1 MKKLL
6 ILGAGAQGSTVA
18 KRMDEEPN
26 VSELIV
32 ADYDGKAVSDLAAQ
46 LTKAKPVQ
54 IDATK
59 KEDIVESARGV
70 DLLVNALPTYFGRMV
85 QEVALEVE
93 TNYQDFALADA
104 EGLGCRG
111 WIECAKTMLTE
122 TSERFKAIGK
132 TGLMS
137 TGSAPGIIN
146 VVTANAVDQLDECE
160 TIYNFVWEGVIAK
173 RFQPFWWSPQVAYGD
188 MSDGAVAYENGEI
201 IETEP
206 FSRPMWV
213 KFRHVDVPVRLVEH
227 AHDEPLEMG
236 INADKYLKG
245 AKNIY
250 FKYGGAGVEFAE
262 PLYKMGMLSKK
273 PVELNGQMVVP
284 RELVLKLTPP
294 APKYHAD
301 IKEILDEGLAQD
313 NGAMVVR
320 AIGMKDGKKVMVES
334 YVYAPGC
341 VESFEK
347 SGLTGEMYFTGQ
359 GGSLFTKLFVND
371 KITEPGMFTPEMLNA
386 GQRKYYLE
394 EAAKLEI
401 AVETTIEEM
410 E

>member
-6 ILGAGAQGSTVA
+6 ILGVGAQGSTVA

-32 ADYDGKAVSDLAAQ
+32 ADYDEKAVNDLAAQ

-54 IDATK
+54 IDATI
-59 KEDIVESARGV
+59 KENIVELAKDV
-70 DLLVNALPTYFGRMV
+70 DLIVNALPLPFGRMV
-85 QEVALEVE
+85 QEVALEVK
-93 TNYQDFALADA
+93 TNYQDFALADTSDMT
-104 EGLGCRG
+104 
-111 WIECAKTMLTE
+111 WIEGPKMMLTE

-137 TGSAPGIIN
+137 TGSAPGIISM
-146 VVTANAVDQLDECE
+146 VTADAANQLDECE
-160 TIYNFVWEGVIAK
+160 TIYNLVWEGCIAK
-173 RFQPFWWSPQVAYGD
+173 RFLPFWWSPEVAYGD
-188 MSDGAVAYENGEI
+188 MSDTAVAYENGEI

-206 FSRPMWV
+206 FSRPIWV
-213 KFRHVDVPVRLVEH
+213 KFKHVDEPVRLVEH

-262 PLYKMGMLSKK
+262 PLYRMGMLSKE

-284 RELVLKLTPP
+284 RELVLELNPP
-294 APKYHAD
+294 APKYHDD
-301 IKEILDEGLAQD
+301 IKEILDEGLVQD
-313 NGAMVVR
+313 NGAMVIQ

-334 YVYAPGC
+334 YVSTLGC
-341 VESFEK
+341 VEAFEK
-347 SGLTGEMYFTGQ
+347 SGLTGETYFTGQ
-359 GGSLFTKLFVND
+359 GGSLFTKMFVND
-371 KITEPGMFTPEMLNA
+371 RITEPGMFTPEMLNA
-386 GQRKYYLE
+386 EQRKYYFD

-401 AVETTIEEM
+401 TVETTITEVQ
-410 E
+410 